1 MAADLIAPTVLM
13 DLGGVRMGRTG
24 LAAAGLGLAAVA
36 TIRWDRMAVVVSR
49 MAPVVAVIT
58 PLAPMAEAGNQ
69 TALAVVDTILLAPA
83 VVVSRMVPA
92 TAEADTG
99 LQGLV
104 VANKA
109 GEAMDFTRM
118 VAAINLK
125 AVLQM
130 AVVQVASSHKAVV
143 LMEAITRMG
152 SAAVVS
158 VPT

>member
-1 MAADLIAPTVLM
+1 
-13 DLGGVRMGRTG
+13 MGRTG

-36 TIRWDRMAVVVSR
+36 TIRWDRMVVVVSR
-49 MAPVVAVIT
+49 MAPV
-58 PLAPMAEAGNQ
+58 
-69 TALAVVDTILLAPA
+69 

-118 VAAINLK
+118 VVVATNLK
-125 AVLQM
+125 AALQM
-130 AVVQVASSHKAVV
+130 VVVRLDQVVFSLKAVA